1 MIYPVLDDAMTP
13 HYRNRIALQIGMADP
28 YWVQVRDAIVRH
40 ANQRNLEL
48 VSLSIDADLLL
59 NPAKAE
65 EIFEELQ
72 VQQVQALICNSVA
85 EALVHKVTAQ
95 HIPVIDASESFIEC
109 PLFTSRR
116 GLYDAAF
123 AVGQWLNERIPD
135 QANVLVV
142 GCYDDMG
149 QSRLQGITDS
159 LRMRN
164 VTLLHVPTTWLYSEA
179 FVLVKTWLASWHGPI
194 HAVFGLSDSLAMA
207 GRDVLAQHQRLT
219 PDIVITGI
227 NGDALALADISRG
240 RMHMTV
246 ETVVDSFAVQMIDLA
261 LIGIS
266 TGELPATYDP
276 PRRIID
282 HTNVHQVAMDK
293 LISLAELPSQL
304 VGFNRQREQQR
315 MRQLETSLA
324 ITQRVG
330 GILDHQ
336 HLMREISELV
346 QTIYGYHRVMLWRF
360 NANGELVGANY
371 QSVQLRS
378 TPLIAA
384 LRDQAPVFI
393 PDALHSQRFAPD
405 DEYPTTRTRLIL
417 PIRVNT
423 QIVGL
428 VDLQSDEAIPHSR
441 DEIDGLQLVADQIGI
456 ALQNIDLYQAAKH
469 AQQVAEQADLLKT
482 RLLAN
487 VSHELRTPLHII
499 LGYSQL
505 LITDPQPH
513 GVVLGDE
520 IRHDLRT
527 IQHSA
532 EHLIHLINDLLDV
545 SRAEINELVLYP
557 EMTDIYGLLISL
569 FGELRHTFKRND
581 VLWRHVLPANLPLMY
596 IDANRVRQIITNIL
610 SNAAKFTMHGEIVL
624 GAHVEPPYLH
634 IWVKDSGIG
643 IPSDQHDRIFEPFVT
658 IEQPHARRAG
668 VGLGLTIT
676 RRLVALHRG
685 ILTVEST
692 EGEGSI
698 FHCYLPLRGLATDQ
712 PVVTIT
718 EQPAVMVVLGLHSTT
733 SVTISALADSL
744 KLPIYHAQS
753 SVELDSLMVQLSPTV
768 IVWDTAMQL
777 PDEVSLLNWIQAHP
791 QLGHIPFLIY
801 DSRHSDSQTPI
812 LQKPVNNSQF
822 VEAVRMLVMHHQ
834 TPQSQV
840 LIVDDDATMH
850 ELYRNLLV
858 SQSPT
863 VAIQS
868 CMNGAHAQHLLSQGY
883 MPNLIVLDLMMHDFD
898 GFALL
903 EWIRAQPQFAQV
915 PVLVISGKVLTRE
928 EIQRL
933 QYPNTMVRPK
943 LGSDPTNLQDAL
955 MQLLG
960 NPHTNPP
967 HLGTAARQ
975 AMAFIQQHYM
985 QRITREQIAHAAGVS
1000 ESYLTQVFQHEL
1012 GMTPWVYLTRFRVAH
1027 ACALLRNT
1035 DDSITDIAVS
1045 VGFDDPGY
1053 FSKVFRGEIGKT
1065 PREFRQHATTQNA

>member
-1 MIYPVLDDAMTP
+1 MTP
-13 HYRNRIALQIGMADP
+13 HFRYRIALQMGMADP

-40 ANQRNLEL
+40 AHQRNIEL
-48 VSLSIDADLLL
+48 VSLSIDADWLL
-59 NPAKAE
+59 NPAKSE

-72 VQQVQALICNSVA
+72 VQQVHALICNSVA
-85 EALVHKVTAQ
+85 DALARTVTAH
-95 HIPVIDASESFIEC
+95 HIPIIDASESFTVC

-123 AVGQWLNERIPD
+123 AVGQWLNDRLPPS
-135 QANVLVV
+135 ANILIV
-142 GCYDDMG
+142 GGYDEMG
-149 QSRLQGITDS
+149 MSRLQGIADALGTQHA
-159 LRMRN
+159 N
-164 VTLLHVPTTWLYSEA
+164 ILHVSSTWMYDDAYAQTAAWLS
-179 FVLVKTWLASWHGPI
+179 TWSGPI

-207 GRDVLAQHQRLT
+207 GRDVLAHHHRLT
-219 PDIVITGI
+219 PDIFITGV

-246 ETVVDSFAVQMIDLA
+246 ETVIDSFAAQMIDLA
-261 LIGIS
+261 LTGIS
-266 TGELPATYDP
+266 TGQLPNTYDP

-336 HLMREISELV
+336 HLMQEISALV
-346 QTIYGYHRVMLWRF
+346 QTIYGYHRVVIWRF
-360 NANGELVGANY
+360 NSNGELVGLNEQPSHFRA
-371 QSVQLRS
+371 S
-378 TPLIAA
+378 PLLAA

-393 PDALHSQRFAPD
+393 PDVLHSQRFPPD
-405 DEYPTTRTRLIL
+405 DEYPTMRTRLVL

-428 VDLQSDEAIPHSR
+428 VDLQSDDAVPHSR

-456 ALQNIDLYQAAKH
+456 ALQNIDLYQAAKR
-469 AQQVAEQADLLKT
+469 AQQAAEQADLLKT

-505 LITDPQPH
+505 LITDNQPH
-513 GVVLGDE
+513 GVEIGDA

-557 EMTDIYGLLISL
+557 EITDIHALLTSL
-569 FGELRHTFKRND
+569 FAELRRTLQQHN
-581 VLWRHVLPANLPLMY
+581 VVWRHELPAELPLMY
-596 IDANRVRQIITNIL
+596 VDANRVRQIITNIL
-610 SNAAKFTMHGEIVL
+610 SNAAKFTTHGHIVL
-624 GAHVEPPYLH
+624 GAKVDPPYLH
-634 IWVKDSGIG
+634 MWVTDSGIG
-643 IPSDQHDRIFEPFVT
+643 IPSAHQERIFEPFVT
-658 IEQPHARRAG
+658 SEQVQARRSG

-692 EGEGSI
+692 EGQGST

-712 PVVTIT
+712 PVVSNIDHTSAIL
-718 EQPAVMVVLGLHSTT
+718 VLGTQDDLNPSIHT
-733 SVTISALADSL
+733 LAESL
-744 KLPIYHAQS
+744 KLPIDYAQS
-753 SVELDSLMVQLSPTV
+753 VAQIEALLLHVTPNVL
-768 IVWDTAMQL
+768 VWDTATQL
-777 PDEVSLLNWIQAHP
+777 NDDVNLLNWIQLHP
-791 QLGHIPFLIY
+791 QLGHIPFLIF
-801 DSRHSDSQTPI
+801 DSQRHGGHTPI
-812 LQKPVNNSQF
+812 LQKPLHNQQF
-822 VEAVRMLVMHHQ
+822 VETVRILATQHQ
-834 TPQSQV
+834 TSHAQV
-840 LIVDDDATMH
+840 LVIDDDATMH
-850 ELYRNLLV
+850 TLYNELLV
-858 SQSPT
+858 AHNPT
-863 VAIQS
+863 ITVQR
-868 CMNGAHAQHLLSQGY
+868 CMNGMQARQLLAQGY
-883 MPNLIVLDLMMHDFD
+883 VPNLIVLDLVMPEYD

-903 EWIRAQPQFAQV
+903 AWIREQPQYAHV
-915 PVLVISGKVLTRE
+915 PVLVISGKVLTRD
-928 EIQRL
+928 EIQQL

-943 LGSDPTNLQDAL
+943 LGSDPTTLQTAL
-955 MQLLG
+955 MKLLN
-960 NPHTNPP
+960 NPHMNPP

-985 QRITREQIAHAAGVS
+985 HRITREQIANAAGVS

-1012 GMTPWVYLTRFRVAH
+1012 GMTPWIYLTRFRLAH
-1027 ACALLRNT
+1027 ACRLLRTT
-1035 DDSITDIAVS
+1035 DESITDVAVA

-1053 FSKVFRGEIGKT
+1053 FSKVFRGEIGMT
-1065 PREFRQHATTQNA
+1065 PREFRQHAIQ